1 MLHPAGC
8 NRDINCLYLQAEV
21 PSASG
26 VALSQLAHPTWCM
39 MYFDVLTDSRY
50 R

>member
-8 NRDINCLYLQAEV
+8 NPNVSCIYLQAEE

-26 VALSQLAHPTWCM
+26 VASSQLARPTWCM
-39 MYFDVLTDSRY
+39 MYFDVLSVQ
-50 R
+50 